1 MQHTDTA
8 PSPVPAVAKPEGDT
22 PAPHRWAW
30 VEASIWTERML
41 AALDNGVQGGRWYSL
56 MDKVASP
63 RTLAA
68 AWKRVAANKGA
79 AGVDGISITRFQAR
93 APYYL
98 AEVERGTAGREL
110 SAPAR
115 QARAYPERAGENPA
129 PGDCSGQ
136 RSHRADGDHHGRGA
150 HL

>member
-1 MQHTDTA
+1 
-8 PSPVPAVAKPEGDT
+8 
-22 PAPHRWAW
+22 
-30 VEASIWTERML
+30 ML

-79 AGVDGISITRFQAR
+79 ARWMGSASR
-93 APYYL
+93 AFGPAHHYYL
-98 AEVERGTAGREL
+98 AEVEREL
-110 SAPAR
+110 
-115 QARAYPERAGENPA
+115 RAGAISPCLSGACISRKGRENPA
-129 PGDCSGQ
+129 PGDYSGQ

>member
-56 MDKVASP
+56 MDKVASAHLSGGLETGRGQQRGGRSGWDQHHALSGP
-63 RTLAA
+63 RTIL
-68 AWKRVAANKGA
+68 
-79 AGVDGISITRFQAR
+79 
-93 APYYL
+93 P
-98 AEVERGTAGREL
+98 GR
-110 SAPAR
+110 R
-115 QARAYPERAGENPA
+115 
-129 PGDCSGQ
+129 
-136 RSHRADGDHHGRGA
+136 
-150 HL
+150 